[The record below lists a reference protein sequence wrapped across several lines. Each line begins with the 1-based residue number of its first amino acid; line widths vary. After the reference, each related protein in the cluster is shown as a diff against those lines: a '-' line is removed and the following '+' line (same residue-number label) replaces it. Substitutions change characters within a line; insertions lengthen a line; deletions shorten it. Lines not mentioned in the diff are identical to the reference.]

1 MAHQSSRIYIPEPCH
16 EDWNNMTPKEKG
28 RFCDSCSKVVVDFT
42 KMSTQDIQDYMKSQQ
57 GNRVCGHFKK
67 SQLDLPPVTITLNE
81 EIYRLP
87 MTKKFLLAAFLVFGF
102 TLFSC
107 AQTTKGDVKMVGKV
121 AVAPVQIQ
129 VEEDTVASY
138 LTTDTLEFI
147 NGQLT
152 GIEPVDN
159 NQPDLREFPLGDVAF
174 VPDTEETAIT
184 PDTIEDILIDGEI
197 EYIPDEIDVTE
208 IPDVIEIPPVNE
220 EVPDNSPVIKGNV
233 ISEPEPV
240 SFTRGLVVRDPAEN
254 AKPVEKEPVSCVEYA
269 DQMPQFPGGQ
279 EALAKYMNGAV
290 KYTKDAQEQKI
301 EGTVYV
307 KFTVTKTGVIKDVKP
322 QNDIGYGLDD
332 QAYKAISQMPKWVPG
347 AHEGKPVDVELTLPI
362 NFRLK

>member
-1 MAHQSSRIYIPEPCH
+1 
-16 EDWNNMTPKEKG
+16 MTPKEKG

-42 KMSTQDIQDYMKSQQ
+42 KMSTQEVQDYMKSQQ

-87 MTKKFLLAAFLVFGF
+87 ATKKFLLAAFLVFGF

-138 LTTDTLEFI
+138 LTPDTLEFI

-152 GIEPVDN
+152 GIEPVEN

-174 VPDTEETAIT
+174 VPDTEETSIA
-184 PDTIEDILIDGEI
+184 PDTVEEILIDGEI
-197 EYIPDEIDVTE
+197 EYIPDEINVTE
-208 IPDVIEIPPVNE
+208 MPDVIEIPPVDE
-220 EVPDNSPVIKGNV
+220 KTPDTTPVIKGNV
-233 ISEPEPV
+233 ITEEPEPISV
-240 SFTRGLVVRDPAEN
+240 TRGLVVADPSEEV
-254 AKPVEKEPVSCVEYA
+254 KPVEKEPASCVEFA
-269 DQMPQFPGGQ
+269 DQMPQYPGGQ
-279 EALAKYMNGAV
+279 EALAKYMNESV
-290 KYTKDAQEQKI
+290 KYTKEAQKQKI

-307 KFTVTKTGVIKDVKP
+307 KFTVTKTGKIQDIQP

-332 QAYKAISQMPKWVPG
+332 QAYKAIDQMPKWIPG
-347 AHEGKPVDVELTLPI
+347 EHDGKPVDVELTLPI